1 MKPLIEPSQIASK
14 LKETAAKIEA
24 DYVGKDLVIITVL
37 KGALCLVADLIRLL
51 EIPFELETIQSSSY
65 GARGT
70 ERGELRISGTDRLQI
85 HNRDV
90 LLVDDI
96 FDSGHTM
103 TALLKQIK
111 EKHPRSLKTCVL
123 LNKTNV
129 PKISLYR
136 PDYVLFDIDNL
147 FVVGYGL
154 DFKEQYRGLPG
165 IYVLEAT

>member
-1 MKPLIEPSQIASK
+1 M
-14 LKETAAKIEA
+14 
-24 DYVGKDLVIITVL
+24 VL

-51 EIPFELETIQSSSY
+51 DIPFEVEMIQSSSY

-70 ERGELRISGTDRLQI
+70 ERGELQISGADRLQI
-85 HNRDV
+85 HNRDI

-103 TALLKQIK
+103 TALLKQIQA
-111 EKHPRSLKTCVL
+111 KHPRSLKTCVL

-129 PKISLYR
+129 PKITDQR
-136 PDYVLFDIDNL
+136 PNYVLFDIDNL

-165 IYVLEAT
+165 IYILESP